1 MDSLSILVFEI
12 LEIMILDLVLSADN
26 IGVIALATK
35 NLPKN
40 YAQKASVAGIGG
52 AVALRIFFASI
63 ITYIMMVQWLPIKL
77 VGGLLLVKITWDLIK
92 PQQESEEEN
101 SVKVANKFWGAVISI
116 IIADVSMSL
125 DNVLAIAGTAD
136 GNILLIIF
144 GIALNI
150 PILFFG
156 SKVVGNLMKKYNIV
170 IYIGGAILAHTSIK
184 MIFEDR
190 LLNGLIPHQ
199 FALVT
204 SLGAAALTIIYG
216 IYEVKKI
223 DKHSNIKKLGKS
235 A

>member
-1 MDSLSILVFEI
+1 MEGISVIVLGI
-12 LEIMILDLVLSADN
+12 LEIMVLDLVLSADN

-35 NLPKN
+35 NLPEK
-40 YAQKASVAGIGG
+40 YAQKASVLGIGG
-52 AVALRIFFASI
+52 AVGLRIFFASI
-63 ITYIMMVQWLPIKL
+63 ITYIMMIQWLPIKL

-92 PQQESEEEN
+92 PQKEYEEEN

-156 SKVVGNLMKKYNIV
+156 SKIVGNLMRKYSIV

-190 LLNGLIPHQ
+190 LLVNTVPHEIA
-199 FALVT
+199 FVT
-204 SLGAAALTIIYG
+204 SLGAAVLTVTYG
-216 IYEVKKI
+216 IYQLKKSQKQNDI
-223 DKHSNIKKLGKS
+223 NTLSKS